1 MPSRPANLTA
11 ADTAAEQGNA
21 AATVTGVAADS
32 VELATGPVNPTAAV
46 PLAEQGSPDRPE
58 LPLDTFAAVSAQATV
73 VASLFHL
80 EPYFTLNSREI

>member
-32 VELATGPVNPTAAV
+32 VELAVGPANPTAAV
-46 PLAEQGSPDRPE
+46 PLAEQGS
-58 LPLDTFAAVSAQATV
+58 QIN
-73 VASLFHL
+73 
-80 EPYFTLNSREI
+80 LNYLSILLLQFRHKLR